1 MNLTERESALIAST
15 VQHTIERVLLMIEQQ
30 ARDMAERTPP
40 EISGPEALLC
50 FAQAMKI
57 TTAATVTGGRKEQ

>member
-15 VQHTIERVLLMIEQQ
+15 VQHTIERVLLMIEKQ
-30 ARDMAERTPP
+30 ARDMAGVTPP
-40 EISGPEALLC
+40 EMSGPEALTA
-50 FAQAMKI
+50 FAEAMRL